1 MAVTSKV
8 ELSEPPYITYPA
20 LFKSIRNGQVVLFT
34 GMVTGTLLSQGGN
47 GTGFYPLGYHD
58 TNWKEC
64 IDKDTWERLPIGTT
78 ITLTQE

>member
-8 ELSEPPYITYPA
+8 ELWEPPYITYPA
-20 LFKSIRNGQVVLFT
+20 LFKSTRSGQVVLFT
-34 GMVTGTLLSQGGN
+34 GMVTGTLLCQGGN
-47 GTGFYPLGYHD
+47 DTGSYPLGYHG
-58 TNWKEC
+58 TNWTEC